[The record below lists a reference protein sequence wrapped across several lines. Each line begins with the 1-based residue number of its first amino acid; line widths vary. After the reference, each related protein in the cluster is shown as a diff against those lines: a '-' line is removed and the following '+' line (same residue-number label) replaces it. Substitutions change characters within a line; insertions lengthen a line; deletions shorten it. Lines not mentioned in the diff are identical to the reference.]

1 MIQGQKT
8 KLNNQHEVLLP
19 LSNQQLADDWTTKR
33 LVLLSAAAPSSQK
46 KQKEKQPQKILLSP
60 EKKTVHDLGNPHIF
74 FNSSRSSIDAS
85 FSSR

>member
-46 KQKEKQPQKILLSP
+46 KTEGETTTKDSVES
-60 EKKTVHDLGNPHIF
+60 
-74 FNSSRSSIDAS
+74 
-85 FSSR
+85 